1 MPEPRCNK
9 GVRSRRN
16 CYPLWDSYPCWVK
29 EHRAC
34 YNNSGDTQYFDPLAD
49 IMRSLSYVVEYVH
62 NAFISSI
69 ADIPQDRLRE
79 TTRSH
84 YFEFLNDYATTL
96 IPIQNPVLRNIDNS
110 MVRYLD
116 VDEKIDELLSKAEGY
131 VNRLGDTIRALRLQG
146 NMSNAVGA
154 IQAPQTTLLRR
165 NSQEEGGGGK
175 KRKKRKKTRK
185 YRKSKRSRKSRK
197 YKKYKKIKRK

>member
-1 MPEPRCNK
+1 MAEPRCNK

-69 ADIPQDRLRE
+69 EDIPQDRLRE

-84 YFEFLNDYATTL
+84 YFEFLHDYGTTL
-96 IPIQNPVLRNIDNS
+96 VPIENPVLRNIDNS
-110 MVRYLD
+110 LVRYND
-116 VDEKIDELLSKAEGY
+116 VDKLLMKAEGY
-131 VNRLGDTIRALRLQG
+131 VNRLGDVIRGLRQQG
-146 NMSNAVGA
+146 NMNNAVAA
-154 IQAPQTTLLRR
+154 IQQPPRLERLP
-165 NSQEEGGGGK
+165 SQERGGS
-175 KRKKRKKTRK
+175 KRKKKTKKPK
-185 YRKSKRSRKSRK
+185 KSKKRKSRK
-197 YKKYKKIKRK
+197 RKTKKNKRK